1 MAHYRYKAR
10 SGRGELVEGVLDANS
25 PDAVASQLLN
35 TGVNPVEIK
44 EVSAGQPAGW
54 QDLVSRLTSRPP
66 ELTDLMMFS
75 RQMHTLMRSGVPI
88 NRAITALIES
98 TRNPMLVDGLREI
111 QSDLESGRDLGSSL
125 SRHPKIFST
134 LYVSMI
140 RVGEN
145 TGRLDESFLRVG
157 EYLERERDTRE
168 RIKSAL
174 RYPTFVIMAIVIAVA
189 IINIV
194 VVPAFARM
202 FERASVELPLPTKIL
217 ITTSNFFVSNWPIM
231 LGALLAGVVAFRA
244 YIQTDRGRYRWDK
257 FKLRIP
263 IVGDLINR
271 AILGRFARAFSM
283 ALGSGVPLIQALT
296 VVSRAV
302 GNEYVGDH
310 VAHMRTG
317 IERGES
323 LSRTAA
329 ITGMFSPIVMQMLV
343 IGEETGSVDTLL
355 AEVAGFYEREVDYD
369 LRNLSAV
376 IEPILIVAL
385 GVMVLILALGV
396 FLPMWEMMSV
406 ARGG

>member
-10 SGRGELVEGVLDANS
+10 SSRGELVEGVLDANS

-44 EVSAGQPAGW
+44 EVSAGQPAAW

-174 RYPTFVIMAIVIAVA
+174 RYPTFVIIAIAIAVA
-189 IINIV
+189 IINVV

-355 AEVAGFYEREVDYD
+355 EEVAGFYEREVDYD